1 MTLLLNS
8 QSVWETLGPQHSKYW
23 EIQFPKAE
31 VPFVLKDS
39 HMYFSFF
46 KQNPS
51 PDQQIESFTMV
62 LNFIQTSKP
71 KKAIYYDGITM
82 QLHHERQENSERIYK
97 KSQAYSAFKVAQVFT
112 QASLE

>member
-1 MTLLLNS
+1 M
-8 QSVWETLGPQHSKYW
+8 
-23 EIQFPKAE
+23 
-31 VPFVLKDS
+31 LKDS

-71 KKAIYYDGITM
+71 KK
-82 QLHHERQENSERIYK
+82 RQFIMM
-97 KSQAYSAFKVAQVFT
+97 V
-112 QASLE
+112 